1 MTHEYL
7 VMIVQYYVFDV
18 RCYYGDAMNM
28 SVSLM

>member
-18 RCYYGDAMNM
+18 RCCYGDAMNM
-28 SVSLM
+28 SVSLV